1 MLSLGGPSVQVY
13 NNLALALKDDGQLEA
28 ALAAFDRALALA
40 PDYANGHFNR
50 GNLLA
55 DAGRY
60 EEAIDS
66 YRRALALDPGDA
78 GAHCRL
84 GVACGHL
91 GRADEALT
99 AFERALAINP
109 DYAEAHR
116 NRAFVWLA
124 QGRYRQGWQEFE
136 SRLACDDLPMP
147 QVAGPRWDGSPL
159 EGRRLLLYGEQ
170 GLGDTLQFV
179 RYVPLVEQR
188 GGQAVLG
195 VPASLI
201 PLLTVSGYGRWIVPR
216 GSEAT
221 YDLHCP
227 LLSFPYMFGGD
238 DGQPLWRGPYL
249 QPDAE
254 RLQRWR
260 EPLTAIEGFK
270 VGIAWAGNPGYLHDQ
285 FRSVRLDE
293 LAPLARVP
301 GVRLVS
307 LQKGGGD
314 DLRRVAGEIPIVDLG
329 ESFDAEGGAF
339 MDTAA
344 VVGHLDLVIAVN
356 SSVAHLSGGLGAPVW
371 MALQRSVDWR
381 WPACDAKTPWYPSIA
396 HFSSASTR
404 RLAAGLRRDGR
415 AAGSAGGRG
424 FAARPVKPLHCA
436 SAANPRALA
445 IEHRLDPRPFRFDNV
460 RCRFF
465 ARPNPGETEHE
476 RTVVRDPRLTSARSP
491 RVLGRHQLA
500 VGGCRLVESRHG
512 QDAQASGVR

>member
-1 MLSLGGPSVQVY
+1 M
-13 NNLALALKDDGQLEA
+13 ALKDDGQLEA

-381 WPACDAKTPWYPSIA
+381 WPACDAKTPWYPSMRIFHQRRLGDWPPVFEEMA
-396 HFSSASTR
+396 E
-404 RLAAGLRRDGR
+404 RLAALVAEGSRR
-415 AAGSAGGRG
+415 
-424 FAARPVKPLHCA
+424 AR
-436 SAANPRALA
+436 
-445 IEHRLDPRPFRFDNV
+445 
-460 RCRFF
+460 
-465 ARPNPGETEHE
+465 
-476 RTVVRDPRLTSARSP
+476 
-491 RVLGRHQLA
+491 
-500 VGGCRLVESRHG
+500 
-512 QDAQASGVR
+512 